1 MLTSKKQLLLTA
13 VILLAAVFC
22 RVKTLNAGDVY
33 TSSAKSKAAINVPSA
48 DSLTLREQVGQTIFP
63 RLTIGHQ
70 EDYKEAILK
79 GEVGGFF
86 IKANEGMIIHPN
98 ITLENQA
105 QFVAQQR
112 ERLLKTIQDVTE
124 WSAQSPHKIPLF
136 LSFDYEG
143 GTVVSPMYMGLKQM
157 PSNMLLAA
165 TDDEKLVEE
174 MYAAQAREILLAG
187 ANMALGPVA
196 DVNSNPLNPIIQ
208 TRSFGDNAKQVG
220 RFSAAAVK
228 GLEKNKVP
236 AVVKHFPGH
245 GDTSTD
251 SHHVQ
256 PVTKLPFEE
265 LWQTH
270 ISAFQ
275 PSIDAGVSGVLSA
288 HVVYPLVDDK
298 NSAMFSDIFMKDVLR
313 DKMGFKGVIA
323 TDGLDMGAV
332 KGVAIEEIIRR
343 AYNAGNNILLL
354 SGDVKDPATARTY
367 PKRACDYI
375 EQTVASDKP
384 EVSREFIYE
393 SAQKIID
400 LKERMGYFKPAK
412 VNKNT
417 KFDKVSRKVAEKGV
431 TLVRD
436 TQNLIP
442 LAKKQK
448 NICTVFFADG
458 ILGLQLKEFNDY
470 LTKKGKNVKT
480 VFAPRTPT
488 EESAAQAKEC
498 MKGTEVVVL
507 GTSRTSAMDAK
518 QQELVNKLFA
528 DAETVGQ
535 RVMLL
540 SLLNP
545 YEIPLYP
552 QAKTVIALYGP
563 TPYTTQVAAEILLG
577 KTKAKG
583 KLPIKL

>member
-1 MLTSKKQLLLTA
+1 MSAAVISGAQALNAEPATKASVTSKK
-13 VILLAAVFC
+13 
-22 RVKTLNAGDVY
+22 
-33 TSSAKSKAAINVPSA
+33 AIPVPSV
-48 DSLTLREQVGQTIFP
+48 DDLTLREQVGQTIFP
-63 RLTIGHQ
+63 RLTIGDH
-70 EDYKEAILK
+70 EDYKDAIIN

-86 IKANEGMIIHPN
+86 IKTNEGVVNHPT

-105 QFVAQQR
+105 EFIAEQR
-112 ERLLKTIQDVTE
+112 TKLLKTIQDVKE
-124 WSAQSPHKIPLF
+124 WAAQSKHKIPLF

-143 GTVVSPMYMGLKQM
+143 GTVTSPMYMGLKQM

-165 TDDEKLVEE
+165 TGDEKLIEK

-208 TRSFGDNAKQVG
+208 TRSFGDNAEQVG
-220 RFSAAAVK
+220 RFAAAATR
-228 GLEKNKVP
+228 GLEKTKVP
-236 AVVKHFPGH
+236 GVAKHFPGH

-265 LWQTH
+265 LWNTH

-275 PSIDAGVSGVLSA
+275 PSVDAGVSGVLSA
-288 HVVYPLVDDK
+288 HVVYPLVDNN
-298 NSAMFSDIFMKDVLR
+298 NSAMFSDVFMKDVLR

-332 KGVAIEEIIRR
+332 NGVSLEEIIRR

-354 SGDVKDPATARTY
+354 SGSVNDPATARTY
-367 PKRACDYI
+367 PKRAGDYV
-375 EQTVASDKP
+375 EATVASAQP
-384 EVSREFIYE
+384 EISRDFIRE
-393 SAQKIID
+393 SAELVID
-400 LKERMGYFKPAK
+400 LKERMGYFNPAK
-412 VNKNT
+412 VKKNT
-417 KFDKVSRKVAEKGV
+417 KFDKMSRKAAQKGV

-436 TQNLIP
+436 SQNLIP
-442 LAKKQK
+442 LNKKQK
-448 NICTVFFADG
+448 NVCTVFFADG
-458 ILGLQLKEFNDY
+458 IFGLQLKNFNDY
-470 LTKKGKNVKT
+470 LTKKGKDVTT

-488 EESAAQAKEC
+488 EESAAQAQAC
-498 MKGTEVVVL
+498 MDGADVVVL

-518 QQELVNKLFA
+518 QQELVNQLMSK
-528 DAETVGQ
+528 AEEAGQ
-535 RVMLL
+535 PVAQL

-545 YEIPLYP
+545 YEIPLYA
-552 QAKTVIALYGP
+552 QSKTVLALYGP
-563 TPYTTQVAAEILLG
+563 TPYTTEVAAQILLG
-577 KTKAKG
+577 KAKAKG